1 MGGRAEAGPVRH
13 AGRAG
18 IEVNRSG
25 RKQRQQSMC
34 DCPPSPR
41 PSPPGEGETCPVAL
55 NNQVAGLAGLVDE
68 FPKMCHLKTLSRG
81 RGQGEGG
88 RLNQIF

>member
-1 MGGRAEAGPVRH
+1 MKTGLTHSLGNVRPADLSGGSRSVGN
-13 AGRAG
+13 
-18 IEVNRSG
+18 ICVNARPHL
-25 RKQRQQSMC
+25 
-34 DCPPSPR
+34 CPLPR
-41 PSPPGEGETCPVAL
+41 GEGETVAAAL
-55 NNQVAGLAGLVDE
+55 KNQVAGLAGLVDE